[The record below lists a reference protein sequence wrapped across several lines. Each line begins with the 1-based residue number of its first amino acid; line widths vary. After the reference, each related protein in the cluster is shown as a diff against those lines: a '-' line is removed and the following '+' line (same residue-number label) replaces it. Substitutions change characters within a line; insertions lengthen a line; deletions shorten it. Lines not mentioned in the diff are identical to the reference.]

1 MEFETKKALLEYLGK
16 NPDDRKLVDRMIAKG
31 KVYKDNGMYVLVDRG
46 NLLDEVIRL
55 REDVKE
61 LKKSDSKWTISSAE
75 LEEAKIQWKY
85 WEWMA
90 RKYWKYC
97 DEIMDICYNKVK
109 AEMGSKFT
117 ESRESFKEWIGN
129 MLKRPTE

>member
-1 MEFETKKALLEYLGK
+1 MMRRGEVYMEDSIYH
-16 NPDDRKLVDRMIAKG
+16 LVD
-31 KVYKDNGMYVLVDRG
+31 KDAII
-46 NLLDEVIRL
+46 E
-55 REDVKE
+55 E
-61 LKKSDSKWTISSAE
+61 LKKEIKSLKENKDKIAKESKTDE
-75 LEEAKIQWKY
+75 LEEAKIQWEY

-129 MLKRPTE
+129 MIKRPTE